1 MDDLLAVL
9 ETLGDKDLAYV
20 DARSKVFSTAEALR
34 NSKINKAWYYD
45 KPQAERER
53 LDEIA
58 LAFKREVILRANMVL
73 DDAVVKAAEVKV
85 KGLDS
90 RDERVKQAASTEIL
104 DRRIGRPQNTVDVT
118 TKGESLNKGYIGIN
132 PDDWDKPDAE
142 K

>member
-9 ETLGDKDLAYV
+9 ETLGDKDLAFI

-34 NSKINKAWYYD
+34 VAKLNKAWYYD
-45 KPQAERER
+45 KPQEERDR

-90 RDERVKQAASTEIL
+90 RDERIKQAASTEIL
-104 DRRIGRPQNTVDVT
+104 DRRIGKP
-118 TKGESLNKGYIGIN
+118 LNKVEIPKDGNEIIVTVRYE
-132 PDDWDKPDAE
+132 DKGNA
-142 K
+142 